1 MSPTASNAARSH
13 VPHAEDHHLV
23 LVVDDY
29 VEALEAT
36 AMFLEATGT
45 DVVTAESGRK
55 ALDLL
60 YSGLRPCVI
69 LLDLRMPELD
79 GWEVWRR
86 MQQHPE
92 LANLTVVILSAD
104 PVDEARLQS
113 TGIREFLRKPIEGHT
128 LLAALDRHCHA
139 HSPKMYSALE
149 S

>member
-1 MSPTASNAARSH
+1 MSPRASNAARTH

-36 AMFLEATGT
+36 AVFLETSGSTA
-45 DVVTAESGRK
+45 VTADSGRK

-60 YSGLRPCVI
+60 YAGLRPCVM

-86 MQQHPE
+86 MQQHPG
-92 LANLTVVILSAD
+92 LARVPVVIVSAEPAD
-104 PVDEARLQS
+104 DAR
-113 TGIREFLRKPIEGHT
+113 TARAGIREFLRKPIEGHA
-128 LLAALDRHCHA
+128 LLEAITRHCSA
-139 HSPKMYSALE
+139 QSPKMYSPLE